1 MAKWMVYAK
10 KADFNGIASRLGVSP
25 VTVRVLRNRDLPDA
39 ASMERFLHG
48 TMADLDAPE
57 EIPGLRDAAF
67 VLRHKILGDAKI
79 RVIGDYDVDGIC
91 STYIL
96 WRLISWLGGNVSTA
110 IPDRM
115 RDGYGI
121 NDRLVEQA
129 VADDVDTIIT
139 CDNGIAAAGPLQKAK
154 DAGLTVI
161 VTDHHEI
168 PFTEEN
174 GKKIYHYPPADVI
187 AEPWIPNEKTG
198 EPLTRF
204 PSICG
209 AEVAFFLAQILLGK
223 PDLTL
228 PCGQDEPSNAAVAR
242 ELLGF
247 AALATVCDVMPL
259 KDTNHILVKAGLE
272 ELRRTDNIGMR
283 CLLTVAGLTDTPL
296 SVYHAGFVIG
306 PCLNAS
312 GRLDSA
318 ERALSLFQER
328 EESKAMILARDLKQL
343 NDSRKAMTEQG
354 FADALACLKEEHDSG
369 KRSLDGRRVLI
380 ICQENCHESLAGII
394 AGRIKERYHRPTIVL
409 TKSEEDGVL
418 KGSGR
423 SIEAYDMFGELSRC
437 RDLFLKFGGHKMAAG
452 LSLAKENVLLL
463 DQRLNDACT
472 LREEDMEETLHI
484 DMILPLHLV
493 TMEMVRELSL
503 LEPSG
508 TGNQKPVLAARDVT
522 LRKTAVFGKNH
533 NVIRLEG
540 AEDGATKAELVWFIT
555 EEELPEPLKTGP
567 AKCHVAYEPQINAFR
582 GRESLQF
589 LVKDVKLTGV

>member
-10 KADFNGIASRLGVSP
+10 KADFNGIAGQLGISP

-39 ASMERFLHG
+39 ASMQRFLHG

-57 EIPGLRDAAF
+57 EIPGLKDAAF
-67 VLRHKILGDAKI
+67 VLRRKIVGGAKI

-96 WRLISWLGGNVSTA
+96 WRLISWLGGNVTAA

-129 VADDVDTIIT
+129 IADGVDTIIT
-139 CDNGIAAAGPLQKAK
+139 CDNGIAATGPLQKAK

-174 GKKIYHYPPADVI
+174 GRKIYHYPPADVI
-187 AEPWIPNEKTG
+187 AEPWIPNEETG

-209 AEVAFFLAQILLGK
+209 AEVVFYLAEILLGK
-223 PDLTL
+223 PDST
-228 PCGQDEPSNAAVAR
+228 PPRSQNEPSNVALAR

-259 KDTNHILVKAGLE
+259 QDTNHILVKAGLQ
-272 ELRRTDNIGMR
+272 ELSCTSNIGMR
-283 CLLTVAGLTDTPL
+283 CLLTAAGLADTPL

-318 ERALSLFQER
+318 ERALSLFQETQ
-328 EESKAMILARDLKQL
+328 ESKAMILARDLKQL

-354 FADALACLKEEHDSG
+354 FADAIACLQQEDESG
-369 KRSLDGRRVLI
+369 KRSLAGRRVLV
-380 ICQENCHESLAGII
+380 ICRENCHESLAGII

-409 TKSEEDGVL
+409 TSSEEDGVL

-452 LSLAKENVLLL
+452 LSLKKENLNLL
-463 DQRLNDACT
+463 DERLNEACT
-472 LREEDMEETLHI
+472 LQDEDMTETLHI
-484 DMILPLHLV
+484 DMILPLQLV
-493 TMEMVRELSL
+493 TMEMVRELSQ
-503 LEPSG
+503 LEPCG
-508 TGNQKPVLAARDVT
+508 TGNPRPVLAARDVT
-522 LRKTAVFGKNH
+522 LRKTAVMGKNH

-540 AEDGATKAELVWFIT
+540 EEAGGTKQSLIWFIT
-555 EEELPEPLKTGP
+555 EDRLPEPLKTGP
-567 AKCHVAYEPQINAFR
+567 VKCHVAYEPQINAFR

-589 LVKDVKLTGV
+589 IVKDVKLA

>member
-10 KADFNGIASRLGVSP
+10 KADFSAIAGQLEVSP

-39 ASMERFLHG
+39 ASMQRFLHG
-48 TMADLDAPE
+48 TMSDLDAPE
-57 EIPGLRDAAF
+57 EIPGLKDAAF
-67 VLRHKILGDAKI
+67 VLRRKILGGASI

-96 WRLISWLGGNVSTA
+96 WRLISWLGGKVSTA

-129 VADDVDTIIT
+129 VADGVDTIIT

-168 PFTEEN
+168 PFTEED
-174 GKKIYHYPPADVI
+174 GRKIYHYPPADVI
-187 AEPWIPNEKTG
+187 AEPWIPNEETG
-198 EPLTRF
+198 QPLTRF
-204 PSICG
+204 PGICG
-209 AEVAFFLAQILLGK
+209 AEVVFYLAQILLGK

-228 PCGQDEPSNAAVAR
+228 PRSKDEPSNVTLAR

-259 KDTNHILVKAGLE
+259 KDTNHILVKAGLR
-272 ELRRTDNIGMR
+272 ELRSTSNTGMR
-283 CLLTVAGLTDTPL
+283 CLLTAAGLADIPL
-296 SVYHAGFVIG
+296 TVYHAGFVIG

-318 ERALSLFQER
+318 ERALSLFQETQ
-328 EESKAMILARDLKQL
+328 ESKAMILARDLKQL

-354 FADALACLKEEHDSG
+354 FADAMAFLQEENESG
-369 KRSLDGRRVLI
+369 KRPLAGRRVLV
-380 ICQENCHESLAGII
+380 ICQESCHESLAGII

-409 TKSEEDGVL
+409 TSSEEEGVL

-423 SIEAYDMFGELSRC
+423 SIEAYDMFNELSRC
-437 RDLFLKFGGHKMAAG
+437 KDLFLKFGGHKMAAG
-452 LSLAKENVLLL
+452 LSLRRENAELL
-463 DQRLNDACT
+463 DRRLNEACT
-472 LREEDMEETLHI
+472 LRDEDMTETLHI

-493 TMEMVRELSL
+493 TMEMVRELSQ
-503 LEPSG
+503 LEPYG
-508 TGNQKPVLAARDVT
+508 NGNQRPILAARDVT
-522 LRKTAVFGKNH
+522 LRKTAVLGKNR

-540 AEDGATKAELVWFIT
+540 EETGAPKVELTWFIT
-555 EEELPEPLKTGP
+555 EEQLPEPLRTGP
-567 AKCHVAYEPQINAFR
+567 VKCHVAYEPQINAFR
-582 GRESLQF
+582 GCESLQF
-589 LVKDVKLTGV
+589 LVKDVKLV

>member
-10 KADFNGIASRLGVSP
+10 KADFNAIAKELGISP

-39 ASMERFLHG
+39 ASMRRFLCG
-48 TMADLDAPE
+48 TLQDLDEPE
-57 EIPGLRDAAF
+57 QIPGLKDAAF
-67 VLRHKILGDAKI
+67 VLRRKILEGASI

-96 WRLISWLGGNVSTA
+96 WRLISWLGGRVSAA

-121 NDRLVEQA
+121 NDRLVEA
-129 VADDVDTIIT
+129 AIADGVDTIIT

-174 GKKIYHYPPADVI
+174 GVKIYHYPPADVI
-187 AEPWIPNEKTG
+187 AEPWIPNEATG
-198 EPLTRF
+198 QPLTRF
-204 PSICG
+204 PNICG
-209 AEVAFFLAQILLGK
+209 AEVVFLLALILLGK
-223 PDLTL
+223 PDLS
-228 PCGQDEPSNAAVAR
+228 GAAVESEPSNARLAR

-259 KDTNHILVKAGLE
+259 QDTNHILVKAGLR
-272 ELRRTDNIGMR
+272 ELSRTQNLGMR
-283 CLLTVAGLTDTPL
+283 CLLTAAGLTDTPL

-318 ERALSLFQER
+318 ERALSLFQEIR
-328 EESKAMILARDLKQL
+328 EAEAMILARDLKQL
-343 NDSRKAMTEQG
+343 NDSRKSMTEQG
-354 FADALACLKEEHDSG
+354 FAAAVARLQEEDASG
-369 KRSLDGRRVLI
+369 IRPISERRVLVL
-380 ICQENCHESLAGII
+380 QLENCHESLAGII

-409 TKSEEDGVL
+409 TQSEEEGVL

-423 SIEAYDMFGELSRC
+423 SIESYDMFAELSRC
-437 RDLFLKFGGHKMAAG
+437 RELFLKFGGHKMAAG
-452 LSLAKENVLLL
+452 LSLKRENAEHLER
-463 DQRLNDACT
+463 QLNAACT
-472 LREEDMEETLHI
+472 LRDEDMAETLHI
-484 DMILPLHLV
+484 DMILPMHLV
-493 TMEMVRELSL
+493 TMDMVRELSRM
-503 LEPSG
+503 EPCG

-522 LRKTAVFGKNH
+522 LRKTAVLGKNH

-540 AEDGATKAELVWFIT
+540 EEDGGERQSLVWFLT
-555 EEELPEPLKTGP
+555 EDQLPEPLQTGP
-567 AKCHVAYEPQINAFR
+567 VKCHVAYEPQINAFR

-589 LVKDVKLTGV
+589 LVKDVKLI